1 MWQAWELKLGYCLVY
16 NSKPFFPVKCLW
28 FCQSF
33 LILNSSLASVSSL
46 GAIPILRLYIFGIFG
61 PTHLPYQ
68 HRYNTERQEKWPYSR
83 PTHPDLL
90 LTLYRDGLL
99 YRHCKVKIVRW
110 CYEFLRLSKSGSS
123 ECWVSGSDLQNKTVF
138 FCLNGNLLKSIQND
152 LDKIF
157 INIFKNIKSVP
168 DK

>member
-68 HRYNTERQEKWPYSR
+68 HRYSTDVRKNGHILDP
-83 PTHPDLL
+83 PTQTFCWRYIGMASYTDIVKSKLWGDVMSFSG
-90 LTLYRDGLL
+90 RV
-99 YRHCKVKIVRW
+99 KVAVVNVEFPAQIYKIKQ
-110 CYEFLRLSKSGSS
+110 FFF
-123 ECWVSGSDLQNKTVF
+123 VSMGI
-138 FCLNGNLLKSIQND
+138 C
-152 LDKIF
+152 
-157 INIFKNIKSVP
+157 
-168 DK
+168 

>member
-1 MWQAWELKLGYCLVY
+1 MVPLCFICFRLALVSMHNLTKNYDITIFFWLWLRIRLTFVY

-46 GAIPILRLYIFGIFG
+46 YC
-61 PTHLPYQ
+61 
-68 HRYNTERQEKWPYSR
+68 
-83 PTHPDLL
+83 
-90 LTLYRDGLL
+90 
-99 YRHCKVKIVRW
+99 HCKVKIVRW

-157 INIFKNIKSVP
+157 INIFRNIKSVP